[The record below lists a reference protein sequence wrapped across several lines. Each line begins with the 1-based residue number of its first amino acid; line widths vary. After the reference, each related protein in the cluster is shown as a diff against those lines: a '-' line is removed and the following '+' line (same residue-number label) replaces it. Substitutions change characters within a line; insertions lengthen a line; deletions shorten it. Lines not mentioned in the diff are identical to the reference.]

1 MFEFPKG
8 RLTTWDPKLAT
19 QRGRVG
25 KLTQISAC
33 LANRIKSFGN
43 LVVKTICVIAYPNA
57 SPVTYG
63 LGLRLNRHQ
72 HTLEF

>member
-19 QRGRVG
+19 ERGRVG
-25 KLTQISAC
+25 KLTHVSAC
-33 LANRIKSFGN
+33 LALRIKSFGK
-43 LVVKTICVIAYPNA
+43 LVVRTICVIAYPNA
-57 SPVTYG
+57 PSVTHG
-63 LGLRLNRHQ
+63 LGLRLNRRQ